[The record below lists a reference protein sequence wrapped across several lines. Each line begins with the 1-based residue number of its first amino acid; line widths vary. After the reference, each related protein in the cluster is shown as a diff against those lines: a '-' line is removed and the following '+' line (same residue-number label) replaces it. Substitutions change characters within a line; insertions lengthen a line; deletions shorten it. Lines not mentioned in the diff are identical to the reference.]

1 MPDQQSIVIFGAG
14 KIGRSFIGQ
23 IFGLAGYQVVFVDI
37 DRDLV
42 DALNQ
47 RKSYPVVIRAEK
59 KEEVLLVPNV
69 SAVNALD
76 TAAVE
81 KTMAEASLVAVCVG
95 KNVLIKIMP
104 LLAGGIRKR
113 YEKDPELPLDII
125 IAENMRD
132 AAGQMQDWLVPLL
145 PQNYPLDRLLGLAET
160 SIGKMVPIIP
170 DEEQQKDPLRVFA
183 EPYNELILDGTV
195 FKGDIPDVKEL
206 APKTNIG
213 AWVDRKA
220 FVHNL
225 GHATAA
231 YKGAYHHPRAKYMYE
246 ILRDEQVFDFTRRV
260 MLQASGILIAYYPE
274 DYTMQEL
281 EEHID
286 DLLHRFRNRNLGD
299 TVYRVGHDL
308 ERKLGPGDRFMG
320 IIRMAEQHRMDFNM
334 ILEAMAYGFLFRGQD
349 EYGHMFPGDNNL
361 AMSLAANPEET
372 LLKVCGLDVV
382 ADKEIISTCM
392 QHLLE
397 LESKRP

>member
-1 MPDQQSIVIFGAG
+1 MPDRQSIVIFGAG

-37 DRDLV
+37 DRVLV

-47 RKSYPVVIRAEK
+47 RMSYPVVIRAENK
-59 KEEVLLVPNV
+59 KEELLVPNV

-76 TAAVE
+76 TEAVE
-81 KTMAEASLVAVCVG
+81 EAVAGASLLAICVG
-95 KNVLIKIMP
+95 KNVLLKIMP

-113 YEKDPELPLDII
+113 YERDPELPLDII

-132 AAGQMQDWLVPLL
+132 AAGQMREWLAPLL
-145 PQNYPLDRLLGLAET
+145 PEDYPIDRLLGLAET

-170 DEEQQKDPLRVFA
+170 DDEQQKDPLKVFA
-183 EPYNELILDGTV
+183 EPYNELILDGKA
-195 FKGDIPDVKEL
+195 FRGNIPDLKDL
-206 APKTNIG
+206 APKWNIG

-220 FVHNL
+220 FIHNL

-246 ILRDEQVFDFTRRV
+246 VLQDELVFDFTRNT
-260 MLQASGILIAYYPE
+260 MLQASGILITLYPE
-274 DYTMQEL
+274 DLTMHEL

-286 DLLHRFRNRNLGD
+286 DLLHRFRNRALGD

-320 IIRMAEQHRMDFNM
+320 IIRMAEQHGMDFNM

-361 AMSLAANPEET
+361 AMNLAANPEEA
-372 LLKVCGLDVV
+372 LVKVCGLNTVS
-382 ADKEIISTCM
+382 DKEILSTCM
-392 QHLLE
+392 QHIQDLG
-397 LESKRP
+397 